1 MALSG
6 LSALISTS
14 TAEPPSS
21 AALSAESALSVLASI
36 NYSALGSPST
46 HLAPG
51 NERNSTLSSSA
62 TFSVDGHSSAG
73 MPDSMDDSDDEEDDI
88 AGLLHLTQAAA
99 HMRPTKK
106 PAPERPQKVPSIRL
120 KAKKEL
126 KVKAKIAPAPK
137 SKSSKA
143 LKPAKSPKSKPTSAR
158 RPAEP
163 TLSARAAEKEKPF
176 EMEASM
182 ESDGEGGP
190 QIEVEEFQTIF
201 QSIAK
206 ESELATRDL
215 RKSKSGSVE
224 VYGEVLPAF
233 VESLREALALNSS
246 DVFFDLG
253 SGIGNVV
260 CQIASQVGCRCYG
273 VEIRSDLHAIAE
285 AVLVRLRNQMNL
297 RGFRMGTIQL
307 TNADALTQPM
317 LLVDTTVVFLNN
329 MGFPE
334 SMQGPLE
341 HFFTETLPHGS
352 RLVTL
357 RELFPRL
364 GPSSFENKRFS
375 RSFATLFKHPCE
387 SFEAAPGSV
396 TWTNEPVKV
405 YIYTV
410 DREAWAAVTY
420 AINRPNN
427 MMTSSIDSL
436 RASSNSTARGD
447 KSSPKPKKSG
457 LHASSPGL
465 PASSISSQAPNTP
478 YSPSPN
484 NSNHNDTT
492 DDASI
497 TGASTQS
504 SSANDLPQL
513 TQNILNP
520 KGMNISP
527 QAHYS
532 LAGNNAQYLQALKCF
547 ESSLMPVV
555 SCSESPISSFGR
567 TGQLHIPKQGDFSL
581 IPPTSLSAALSS
593 QEVFGQINI
602 DFDFALECS
611 KSSTSWRG
619 GLGADFST
627 THSRRASARSI
638 ALNHLIGCDLANPL
652 VPIDTLMERLA
663 EHHSRQP
670 SHCVGNWTE
679 FDGLYEVHRDYDSAI
694 LDIDREKRVEVKRIR
709 VERAAKLTEISNI
722 ATEAQAL
729 DSDWQREWLEVE
741 RLRTELAEMEEK
753 LETLAKKR
761 HTAVYS
767 LTNLLEDESEETLAS
782 LSLKLVVESKDS
794 QDLEDDTAE
803 SSLPKETTGN
813 EMEISEPTVDEAAAN
828 ASSES
833 ATSDPQG
840 AMAQLQAF
848 LDGAKQFM
856 DDNGIEMPV
865 MKKSSKAKLD
875 KRFGPRP
882 KKSAVKSSP
891 RPPIRSSTDAAP
903 ETTESAEVVDS
914 ASSMQVDEPQP
925 HSLEDEE
932 TPKVQHISS
941 NDHGRGERPR
951 GSRHSERLSASS
963 SAVAAAAAVE
973 RHQVTAVSTP
983 PSSTKKSDTGPPPT
997 SNGSE
1002 LILRLPG
1009 EHFLRFTRPKRALTQ
1024 ASPSAEPSKR
1034 VKRPGQKSLDRKQL
1048 KTALT
1053 SALSGSPDGKL
1064 SIVELRQACKD
1075 LTPFKDLREKQIER
1089 KVWDALSKA
1098 QDQFK
1103 HALPTPTERKAH
1115 AMGAGKAGLWSINP
1129 KWRRTASYSALEAS
1143 GQLFLGNGSSSSSA
1157 TSTGFGSNSDDAEL
1171 AAVNALSAAAE
1182 EYDDDDFDSD
1192 ESSDMDG
1199 DDDAEI
1205 DDADLDML
1213 IDSSAEEDD
1222 LDEAQEENGED
1233 FHENLSDAEP
1243 THADPSN
1250 AEPASESPLPVSDI
1264 ADPAVETVEKTPV
1277 PAIVEAAPS
1286 SDPIAIHIDE
1296 ATEDGIAALLGA
1308 SLASAPLATE
1318 TAMVI
1323 SESDTVIASVVEEA
1337 PQPVQE
1343 PSSTDNHGEVEDFV
1357 VEEAAEPEEV
1367 VPLVQP
1373 LPPANDPLPAEVP
1386 APTQEPSETIPS
1398 SELTTTATLTQDESK
1413 LQDDLDD
1420 PLLANVNSRKRT
1432 RLDLESQQ
1440 NHSEA
1445 PTLTAAAEEA
1455 AAEEL
1460 PPAKRFA
1467 PPPSLT
1473 TTADEAVP
1481 TPHVLDP
1488 AVEAQDAVTTGDAPA
1503 EAETKTLSENPAE
1516 SV

>member
-14 TAEPPSS
+14 SAEPSTT
-21 AALSAESALSVLASI
+21 ATQSAESALSVLASI
-36 NYSALGSPST
+36 NYSALASPST

-73 MPDSMDDSDDEEDDI
+73 LPDSIDDSDDEEDDI

-126 KVKAKIAPAPK
+126 KVKAKLPPAPK
-137 SKSSKA
+137 AKSSKT

-190 QIEVEEFQTIF
+190 QIDVEEFQTIF
-201 QSIAK
+201 QTIAK
-206 ESELATRDL
+206 EAELATRDL

-224 VYGEVLPAF
+224 VYGEVLPSF
-233 VESLREALALNSS
+233 VESLREALALTSS

-297 RGFRMGTIQL
+297 KGFRMGSIQL

-334 SMQGPLE
+334 STQGPLE

-427 MMTSSIDSL
+427 MMTSSVDSL
-436 RASSNSTARGD
+436 RASSNSTARGE
-447 KSSPKPKKSG
+447 KPSPKPKKSG

-465 PASSISSQAPNTP
+465 PNSSLSSQAPNTP
-478 YSPSPN
+478 YSASPN
-484 NSNHNDTT
+484 QSNNNDTN
-492 DDASI
+492 DDSSN
-497 TGASTQS
+497 TGASAQAS
-504 SSANDLPQL
+504 SENDLAQL
-513 TQNILNP
+513 TQNILTP
-520 KGMNISP
+520 KGITISP

-532 LAGNNAQYLQALKCF
+532 LAGNNAQYLHALKCF
-547 ESSLMPVV
+547 ESTFSPVI
-555 SCSESPISSFGR
+555 SCSETPIQAFGR
-567 TGQLHIPKQGDFSL
+567 TGQLHIPKQSDSFSL
-581 IPPTSLSAALSS
+581 SPPTSLSAAYSS
-593 QEVFGQINI
+593 QEVFGQI
-602 DFDFALECS
+602 DVSLEFALECS
-611 KSSTSWRG
+611 KPTPSWRG
-619 GLGADFST
+619 GLGTDFSSS
-627 THSRRASARSI
+627 HSRLASARSI
-638 ALNHLIGCDLANPL
+638 SLNQLIGADLANPL
-652 VPIDTLMERLA
+652 VPIDTLIERLA

-670 SHCVGNWTE
+670 SHCVGNWKE

-694 LDIDREKRVEVKRIR
+694 LDIDREKRGELKRIR

-722 ATEAQAL
+722 ATEAQAF
-729 DSDWQREWLEVE
+729 DSDWRRDWLEVE
-741 RLRTELAEMEEK
+741 RLRSELAELEDK
-753 LETLAKKR
+753 LESLAKKR
-761 HTAVYS
+761 HTAVYQ
-767 LTNLLEDESEETLAS
+767 LTHLLEDESEESLAGI
-782 LSLKLVVESKDS
+782 SLKLSEMESKDA
-794 QDLEDDTAE
+794 QDTEKVDADA
-803 SSLPKETTGN
+803 SAPKEASGA
-813 EMEISEPTVDEAAAN
+813 EMDISEPIADDTVANEA
-828 ASSES
+828 
-833 ATSDPQG
+833 SDPTTAEPLG
-840 AMAQLQAF
+840 PMAHLQAF
-848 LDGAKQFM
+848 LEDARQFM

-865 MKKSSKAKLD
+865 MKKSAKAKLD

-882 KKSAVKSSP
+882 KKSAAKSSP
-891 RPPIRSSTDAAP
+891 RPPIRSSTEVVNDAP
-903 ETTESAEVVDS
+903 ERTEPVE
-914 ASSMQVDEPQP
+914 SSSSLMQVDDPQP
-925 HSLEDEE
+925 EEDDESA
-932 TPKVQHISS
+932 KVLHISS

-963 SAVAAAAAVE
+963 SAVAAAAALE
-973 RHQVTAVSTP
+973 RHHTPSASHTASTP
-983 PSSTKKSDTGPPPT
+983 KKSDNGPPPT

-1024 ASPSAEPSKR
+1024 ASPSNEPSKR

-1103 HALPTPTERKAH
+1103 HALPTPAERKAH

-1143 GQLFLGNGSSSSSA
+1143 GQLYQLGSGSSSSSA
-1157 TSTGFGSNSDDAEL
+1157 TSTGFGSMSDDAEL

-1182 EYDDDDFDSD
+1182 EYDEDDFDD
-1192 ESSDMDG
+1192 DDSSDTDG

-1205 DDADLDML
+1205 DDADLDKL
-1213 IDSSAEEDD
+1213 IDSSAEEEEV
-1222 LDEAQEENGED
+1222 DEADEEVGEESHED
-1233 FHENLSDAEP
+1233 SDARLSADENLPTSEPIEEEEGEPVAATPAEE
-1243 THADPSN
+1243 H
-1250 AEPASESPLPVSDI
+1250 
-1264 ADPAVETVEKTPV
+1264 
-1277 PAIVEAAPS
+1277 EAKQT
-1286 SDPIAIHIDE
+1286 DE
-1296 ATEDGIAALLGA
+1296 AEEGIAALLGA
-1308 SLASAPLATE
+1308 SLASAHAEVT
-1318 TAMVI
+1318 MVI
-1323 SESDTVIASVVEEA
+1323 SEPEESH
-1337 PQPVQE
+1337 PVQASE
-1343 PSSTDNHGEVEDFV
+1343 ASHEEEDFV
-1357 VEEAAEPEEV
+1357 VEEEAEPEEAPQV
-1367 VPLVQP
+1367 
-1373 LPPANDPLPAEVP
+1373 LPSITLSE
-1386 APTQEPSETIPS
+1386 QEPSDTAQPGPLAIP
-1398 SELTTTATLTQDESK
+1398 THDESK
-1413 LQDDLDD
+1413 LQIENLDD
-1420 PLLANVNSRKRT
+1420 VEFAANTSRKRT
-1432 RLDLESQQ
+1432 RLDLESQIT
-1440 NHSEA
+1440 HTEVPLA
-1445 PTLTAAAEEA
+1445 TAEEA

-1467 PPPSLT
+1467 PPPSHT
-1473 TTADEAVP
+1473 TTSDE
-1481 TPHVLDP
+1481 P
-1488 AVEAQDAVTTGDAPA
+1488 APAPLEPNPIVETKESAPIVEAPV
-1503 EAETKTLSENPAE
+1503 EAEEKTLAPEEKPSAE